1 MPIDARSPPITRS
14 ISSLVRFDDDGR
26 HTPRAYIDS
35 AISPPTRAAC
45 ANIGCVCIGRQ
56 TGRASMSAADF
67 TQATEI
73 ADAYR
78 RRHEWPAERIDF
90 ASGFFNGYDD
100 STHCEKHVAPR
111 K

>member
-1 MPIDARSPPITRS
+1 MLRTISAPQDARWYAEEIE
-14 ISSLVRFDDDGR
+14 
-26 HTPRAYIDS
+26 
-35 AISPPTRAAC
+35 
-45 ANIGCVCIGRQ
+45 